1 MLQFA
6 IEVKGFDS
14 MDSTP
19 ATLNDLRA
27 RRERILEIARQ
38 YRAGNLRVFGS
49 VARGEATPQ
58 SDVDL
63 LVDFEPGYALRDHIR
78 LTQALSALLCRKV
91 EIVAEDDLREEL
103 RPSILRD
110 VVTL

>member
-1 MLQFA
+1 
-6 IEVKGFDS
+6 
-14 MDSTP
+14 
-19 ATLNDLRA
+19 
-27 RRERILEIARQ
+27 
-38 YRAGNLRVFGS
+38 
-49 VARGEATPQ
+49 
-58 SDVDL
+58 VDL

-78 LTQALSALLCRKV
+78 LTQALSALLGRKV